1 MNGKSIWK
9 NEMRLRLKERR
20 VKDGIERYECDCD
33 ISPVDLYYF
42 SMIMYIN
49 VNTKS
54 IILIMCIRECILI
67 DCVYNNRIKI

>member
-42 SMIMYIN
+42 S
-49 VNTKS
+49 
-54 IILIMCIRECILI
+54 I
-67 DCVYNNRIKI
+67 DHVY